1 MRQKDGD
8 RLRVGKTLSL
18 FLSVSFVP
26 IYEKSRGRGNFSRTK
41 MPAML
46 QAVRS
51 VQLVFTSFSF
61 RCCRASK
68 YFFLSENGCRG
79 HTHTHKHTARH
90 IQYMHLWRRPY
101 LLSHNLEHDE
111 GCTVAQLP
119 NALRLETKLDMP
131 SERENFCEL
140 AIFAGK
146 CVLGTNGNIVEC
158 DLYGSFLHR
167 WFGRLQAAA

>member
-1 MRQKDGD
+1 MPITHTHRTHNTSLMQVEQNVCSGCVCITYAVAHVHCAANHSRCVCVCIETYYMRLKDGD

-79 HTHTHKHTARH
+79 HTHTQPDTFS
-90 IQYMHLWRRPY
+90 I
-101 LLSHNLEHDE
+101 
-111 GCTVAQLP
+111 CT
-119 NALRLETKLDMP
+119 
-131 SERENFCEL
+131 
-140 AIFAGK
+140 
-146 CVLGTNGNIVEC
+146 
-158 DLYGSFLHR
+158 YGDDRICS
-167 WFGRLQAAA
+167 ATI